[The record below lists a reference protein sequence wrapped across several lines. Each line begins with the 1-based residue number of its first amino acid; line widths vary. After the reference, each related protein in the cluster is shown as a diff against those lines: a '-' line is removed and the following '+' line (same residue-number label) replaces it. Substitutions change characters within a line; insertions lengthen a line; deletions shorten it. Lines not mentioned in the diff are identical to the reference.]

1 MTVAWSNW
9 HLLIPFPSASGY
21 KHLHRLLKDAYVIG
35 DISLKELRSVK
46 NKFTRICSV
55 LLKLHSGSKFIAA
68 YILPRLEG
76 DLWKTIEKNSS
87 QMQLANLSALQGKKA
102 VKCVCVGCIDLMNN
116 VDNVIHK
123 TCNWVPAM
131 DVAYQYIS
139 ILTYHTRR
147 FTPSASGSLPLQ
159 VARN

>member
-1 MTVAWSNW
+1 MVQLTPTDSIPLSKWLQTSPSSLERRVCHRR
-9 HLLIPFPSASGY
+9 HLLKRTEKCKY
-21 KHLHRLLKDAYVIG
+21 
-35 DISLKELRSVK
+35 
-46 NKFTRICSV
+46 KFTRICSV

-116 VDNVIHK
+116 VVHK